1 LTSDQALMLL
11 AALAA
16 SFIAALYLWSA
27 GRPRR

>member
-1 LTSDQALMLL
+1 LTSDQALALL

-27 GRPRR
+27 GRFRR